1 VPTKLAAVLVAIP
14 CQKLAFK
21 AVYRDM
27 IRANPSTHWP
37 VDPEMPA
44 RLYPRGG
51 INVCL
56 EVLVKVAVRDLV
68 DHLPRTTMWVTI
80 YFRLSAQVCNDLY
93 PVDPKSST

>member
-1 VPTKLAAVLVAIP
+1 MPKAGAR
-14 CQKLAFK
+14 

-56 EVLVKVAVRDLV
+56 ELLVEAATPDL
-68 DHLPRTTMWVTI
+68 
-80 YFRLSAQVCNDLY
+80 
-93 PVDPKSST
+93 